1 MPTTFDSICGDAKR
15 KFTVTDFY
23 PSTFISGTGT
33 SVTRNETTWGNVNSA
48 DAFTRAIAKQSE
60 IDNTYRN
67 ITITIPASNNQQSQT
82 KTINLFSILKILKS
96 VNNQEERYRDPATS
110 YWSSRNIAD
119 LDTTTLR
126 ALYDKLKTTTIPGK
140 ASGDYI
146 IKTIEFTQDGNTR
159 YSVSLDFLY
168 SLKYEYCYW
177 TQILKV
183 LLTNLFSV
191 DTTLTE
197 VKRLF
202 MNAAASVNQRLNDIS
217 AIITYISTQQ
227 ETELKSKI
235 DEINNAVTSITT
247 SQSSINSAVNALS
260 NKDSLSKLRS
270 RMVEYNDEKNNYAS
284 TLLSLY
290 GFANLVALG
299 LLFYIYKS

>member
-1 MPTTFDSICGDAKR
+1 MPTTFDSICAEAK
-15 KFTVTDFY
+15 KIFTVTDYY
-23 PSTFISGTGT
+23 PSTFLSGTG
-33 SVTRNETTWGNVNSA
+33 SAVTRDETKWGNVNSA
-48 DAFTRAIAKQSE
+48 DAFPRVIVKQTE
-60 IDNTYRN
+60 ANDTYRN

-82 KTINLFSILKILKS
+82 LTLSLFSILKLLKS
-96 VNNQEERYRDPATS
+96 VNNQEERYRDPAST

-119 LDTTTLR
+119 LDATTLK

-140 ASGDYI
+140 TSGDYI
-146 IKTIEFTQDGNTR
+146 IKTIEFIRDGKTR

-177 TQILKV
+177 TEILKR
-183 LLTNLFSV
+183 LLTNLFTISA
-191 DTTLTE
+191 TNTE
-197 VKRLF
+197 ARRLF

-217 AIITYISTQQ
+217 AIITYIGTQQ

-235 DEINNAVTSITT
+235 EEINNAVTSITT
-247 SQSSINSAVNALS
+247 SQQSINSAVNALS
-260 NKDSLSKLRS
+260 DKDSLSKLRS

-290 GFANLVALG
+290 GFANLIALG